1 LSYRQRAGI
10 PEGIFSIFRAREA
23 ADAERKRIIYLCER
37 CGSRYSS
44 ARFAHIELCPRCLL
58 RDDAASHLVYVPGRK
73 TPKAAG
79 PQIPPPARR
88 PTEPDAASAELG

>member
-10 PEGIFSIFRAREA
+10 PEGIFSVFGAREA
-23 ADAERKRIIYLCER
+23 AERKTIIYLCER

-58 RDDAASHLVYVPGRK
+58 RDDAASHLVYVPDRK
-73 TPKAAG
+73 TPKAPG

-88 PTEPDAASAELG
+88 LTEPDAASAELS